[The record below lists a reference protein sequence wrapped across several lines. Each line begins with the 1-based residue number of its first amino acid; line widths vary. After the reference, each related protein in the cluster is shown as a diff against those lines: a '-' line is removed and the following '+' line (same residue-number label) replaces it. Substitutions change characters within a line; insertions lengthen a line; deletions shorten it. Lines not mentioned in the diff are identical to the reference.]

1 MLTTMDNKYDPF
13 KDFDQ
18 WLVEDQRLGHN
29 CCSIQAEIA
38 NTSSNLND
46 EDNITITNKAID
58 DFVTIMT
65 LLNTSLLESDEN
77 LKEEELVWYK
87 IARN

>member
-13 KDFDQ
+13 EDFDR

-65 LLNTSLLESDEN
+65 LLNTSLLESDKN

>member
-13 KDFDQ
+13 EDFDQ

-65 LLNTSLLESDEN
+65 LLNTSLLESDKN

>member
-13 KDFDQ
+13 EDFDQ